1 MDKYAGQSM
10 YLEPLL
16 TWASV
21 LLESPENISN
31 VPEHAFLLDII
42 VTILDVIELRD
53 DVFPLVDRGAVQ
65 PHFAFDTFATALE
78 HGHSR
83 QKQLFLSAHLA
94 CFLYRYQRLTA
105 GLDELSFLVT
115 VRWL

>member
-1 MDKYAGQSM
+1 M

-31 VPEHAFLLDII
+31 VSEHAFLLDIV
-42 VTILDVIELRD
+42 VTILDVIELLD
-53 DVFPLVDRGAVQ
+53 DVFPLVDRRAVQ
-65 PHFAFDTFATALE
+65 PHFAFDTFAAAFE
-78 HGHSR
+78 FGHSHEE
-83 QKQLFLSAHLA
+83 QLSLSAHFA
-94 CFLYRYQRLTA
+94 CFLYRYQCLMT
-105 GLDELSFLVT
+105 GLDELPFLVA